1 VDKRS
6 SGGGGERN
14 ALFGIRVGGQKSFGG
29 FEIPFERDKLYIN
42 NKEDRQRAP
51 HALRT
56 VTVQVKTKETFN
68 TD

>member
-29 FEIPFERDKLYIN
+29 FEIPFENLHIYILITRRIDKEHHTHFEL
-42 NKEDRQRAP
+42 
-51 HALRT
+51 
-56 VTVQVKTKETFN
+56 
-68 TD
+68 